1 MRFPLSATVLVA
13 LLLSVAACQTAP
25 ITGRSQLIILPE
37 PQEVQMGVQAYQEI
51 LKKSKISRD
60 PQQNELVT
68 RVGSRIAQA
77 TGRTDYKW
85 EFTVIQDDKQVNAFA
100 LPGGKVAVYTGI
112 LPVTKDEAGLA
123 TVMGHEVAHAIA
135 RHGGERVSQGLLVQ
149 GGLIAAQVAMANR
162 DPQTVQLVTGLLGAG
177 AAVGVVLPFSR
188 AQESEA
194 DRLGLIYMAK
204 AGYDPRAAIG
214 FWQRMEQAAQRRGNP
229 PEFLS
234 THPSH
239 GTRVRQIEQWIPE
252 AMQHYQPSRS
262 GS

>member
-1 MRFPLSATVLVA
+1 MRLRWSLA
-13 LLLSVAACQTAP
+13 LLFSLLLLVVACQTVP
-25 ITGRSQLIILPE
+25 VTGRSQLMLLPE
-37 PQEVQMGVQAYQEI
+37 PEEVRMGVQAYREI
-51 LKKSKISRD
+51 LRKSKLSRD
-60 PQQNELVT
+60 PRLNELVI

-77 TGRTDYKW
+77 TGRTDYRW
-85 EFTVIQDDKQVNAFA
+85 EFTVIEDDKQVNAFA

-123 TVMGHEVAHAIA
+123 TVIGHEVAHAIA

-149 GGLIAAQVAMANR
+149 VGLATAQAAMANS
-162 DPQTVQLVTGLLGAG
+162 DPRTVQQVTGLLGAG
-177 AAVGVVLPFSR
+177 AAVGVILPFSR

-204 AGYDPRAAIG
+204 AGYDPRAAIS
-214 FWQRMEQAAQRRGNP
+214 FWSRMEQAAQRRRSP

-239 GTRVRQIEQWIPE
+239 GTRQRQIEQWIPE
-252 AMQHYQPSRS
+252 AMQYYQASR
-262 GS
+262 GG